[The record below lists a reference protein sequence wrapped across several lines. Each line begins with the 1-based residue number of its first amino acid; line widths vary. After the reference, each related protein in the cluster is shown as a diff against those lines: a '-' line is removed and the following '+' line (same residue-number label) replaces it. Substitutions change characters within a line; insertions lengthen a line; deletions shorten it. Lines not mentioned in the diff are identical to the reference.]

1 MKLLADHVLY
11 WRARKAWNRQYYSD
25 VFQFIAK
32 RAPDL
37 QQPLRI
43 VEVGTA
49 FGVSALPARLTLGE
63 HESPRQPSFIGG
75 LAYYLLQRLPR
86 AQLYAVD
93 PFLSGYDPSDR
104 HAHAMA
110 AIASKLGLNKTKL
123 SVAWASGMAYDLT
136 ARHGSCRL
144 HCRPAPLA
152 TVPCALDTS

>member
-1 MKLLADHVLY
+1 MFAMLASLGSPPACAPEAGQFVAPAGPESGAPWMKLLTDHVLY
-11 WRARKAWNRQYYSD
+11 WRARKAWSRQYYND

-49 FGVSALPARLTLGE
+49 FG
-63 HESPRQPSFIGG
+63 G
-75 LAYYLLQRLPR
+75 LANYLLQRLPR

-110 AIASKLGLNKTKL
+110 AIASKLGLNKTEL

-136 ARHGSCRL
+136 ARHG
-144 HCRPAPLA
+144 
-152 TVPCALDTS
+152 